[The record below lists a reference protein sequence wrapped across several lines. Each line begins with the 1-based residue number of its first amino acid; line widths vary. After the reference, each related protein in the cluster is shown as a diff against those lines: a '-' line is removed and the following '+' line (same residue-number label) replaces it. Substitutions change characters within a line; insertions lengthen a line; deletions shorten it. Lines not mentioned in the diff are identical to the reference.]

1 MRNSM
6 DLYFKETGEE
16 NSQTI
21 LFLHGGALS
30 GWMWEKQL
38 DAFKDYH
45 CLVPD
50 LPEHGKSVNVKPF
63 TIENASNQIL
73 NLIKN
78 KAHNGRA
85 HVVGVSLGAQII
97 VKMLSIAPELIDHAF
112 ISGTLVRRL
121 PATPEILKLIDYV
134 LKVYMP
140 LKDSNFFIKA
150 NIRSYNLP
158 KDQFQHLKEATNVLN
173 SESLM
178 RILNENM
185 LFKIPDG
192 LEKTENPVLVVAGG
206 KEYDIMK
213 KSVQDL
219 SNVLPNSK
227 GYIVSNMVHVWNMAS
242 PELFNEV
249 LRAWITDQRLPEG
262 LVRV

>member
-1 MRNSM
+1 M
-6 DLYFKETGEE
+6 DLYFKETGRE
-16 NSQTI
+16 NSQSI
-21 LFLHGGALS
+21 VFLHGGALS

-38 DAFKDYH
+38 DAFADYH
-45 CLVPD
+45 CIVPD

-73 NLIKN
+73 DLIKD
-78 KAHNGRA
+78 KAHNGKA
-85 HVVGVSLGAQII
+85 HVVGISLGAQII
-97 VKMLSIAPELIDHAF
+97 VKMLSSSPELIDRAF
-112 ISGTLVRRL
+112 ISGALVRRL
-121 PATPEILKLIDYV
+121 PATPEILKLIDYI

-150 NIRSYNLP
+150 NIRSYNIP
-158 KDQFQHLKEATNVLN
+158 KDQFEHLKEATKVLT

-185 LFKIPDG
+185 LFKMPND
-192 LEKTENPVLVVAGG
+192 LEKAENPVLVVAGE

-219 SNVLPNSK
+219 SNVIPNSK
-227 GYIVSNMVHVWNMAS
+227 GYIASDMVHVWNMVS
-242 PELFNEV
+242 PEFFNST
-249 LRAWITDQRLPEG
+249 LRAWITDQKLPEG
-262 LVRV
+262 LIMV